1 MEGKLPGPRPCTM
14 CRSENDHRVKVLITP
29 RLGEIELSS
38 RTIPAAVYECRLCGA
53 VRLQPLH
60 APVASAA

>member
-1 MEGKLPGPRPCTM
+1 M
-14 CRSENDHRVKVLITP
+14 CRSENDQRVKVLIAP

-53 VRLQPLH
+53 VRMQPLH
-60 APVASAA
+60 PPIAVAA